1 MLSWK
6 QVQIPCLVDQNPAR
20 RASKAT
26 YENIVV
32 YLSLSNGF
40 GFFVY
45 SCGQRKW
52 LHSFSKLIL
61 SAMAT
66 TFNLKL
72 FQPRISRSAR
82 SLKAAKAEKCENN
95 LHMLSL
101 LLAGPVLK
109 IAANMA
115 SAEELKR
122 RSVCQL
128 KGAGLKNK
136 ERPVECASNWHL
148 SSTILEC
155 RRSTVLDWGT
165 TEMPASQASC
175 E

>member
-20 RASKAT
+20 PASKAT

-52 LHSFSKLIL
+52 LDSFSKLIL

-109 IAANMA
+109 IAANMV

-128 KGAGLKNK
+128 KVAGLKNK
-136 ERPVECASNWHL
+136 ERPVECASNQHL
-148 SSTILEC
+148 SSTILEFW
-155 RRSTVLDWGT
+155 RSTGLGNNRNACVTSIL
-165 TEMPASQASC
+165 
-175 E
+175 